1 MSSRSTSPLLP
12 LGTLLLAMLSFQC
25 GAVLAKQ
32 LFPLVGA
39 QGTTA
44 MRLGLGTLVLW
55 LVRWPWRR
63 IAGREGWASLWGY
76 GLTIGL
82 MNLCFYMALRTI
94 PLGIAVALEFVGP
107 LAIALFGSR
116 RALDFLWVGLVV
128 AGLGLLLPWQAQS
141 DALDRVGVLYVMGAA
156 AGWAAYILLGRR
168 AGAVFGGDTV
178 ALGTAIGA
186 LVAVPVG
193 LTHAG
198 EALFSQAALPYALG
212 VAVLSSALP
221 YSLEMYALTRLP
233 ARTVGILMSI
243 EPALGALLG
252 LVLLDEHLSAIQWL
266 AIAAIIAASIGTVL
280 GVRKTPV
287 EITEVVES
295 APPLMGSG
303 KSAPGRGLSS
313 EPARPTR

>member
-1 MSSRSTSPLLP
+1 MP

-25 GAVLAKQ
+25 GAALAKQ

-44 MRLGLGTLVLW
+44 IRLGLGTLLLW

-63 IAGREGWASLWGY
+63 LAGREAWASLWGY
-76 GLTIGL
+76 GLTLGL

-116 RALDFLWVGLVV
+116 RTLDFLWVGLVV
-128 AGLGLLLPWQAQS
+128 AALGLLLPWQAQAH
-141 DALDRVGVLYVMGAA
+141 ALDFVGVLYAMGAA

-193 LTHAG
+193 VAHAG
-198 EALFSQAALPYALG
+198 GALFSPAALPYALG

-252 LVLLDEHLSAIQWL
+252 LALLNEHLTVLQWL
-266 AIAAIIAASIGTVL
+266 AITAIIAASIGTVL
-280 GVRKTPV
+280 GARKAPV
-287 EITEVVES
+287 QSTEM
-295 APPLMGSG
+295 A
-303 KSAPGRGLSS
+303 
-313 EPARPTR
+313 EPEPN